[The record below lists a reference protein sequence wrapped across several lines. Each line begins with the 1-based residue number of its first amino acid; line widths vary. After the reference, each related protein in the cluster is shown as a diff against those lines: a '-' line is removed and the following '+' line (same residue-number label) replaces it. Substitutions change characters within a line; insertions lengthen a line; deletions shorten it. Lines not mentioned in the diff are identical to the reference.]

1 MRGVLVPVM
10 IRPSRF
16 SAASFSIVNVTISGT
31 AVDDSVADF
40 AATGSAVS
48 SDVAGAVTGASEVA
62 GDGAGAGSG
71 TGSGAGA
78 GAGPSAG
85 AGAMSSVARSII
97 SQRSA
102 SVGSGD
108 LGVDETPFLAGER
121 TLAGVPLPSPT
132 NEDFRPEKSSILSD
146 SGLPAPTAA
155 AAKASELVAAFG
167 PETFFAEQR
176 LKDFNQIWT

>member
-10 IRPSRF
+10 FRPSRF
-16 SAASFSIVNVTISGT
+16 SAASFSIVSVTISGT
-31 AVDDSVADF
+31 AVDDSVAVGSTVADS

-48 SDVAGAVTGASEVA
+48 SDVTGASEVA

-102 SVGSGD
+102 CV
-108 LGVDETPFLAGER
+108 
-121 TLAGVPLPSPT
+121 
-132 NEDFRPEKSSILSD
+132 
-146 SGLPAPTAA
+146 TAD
-155 AAKASELVAAFG
+155 G
-167 PETFFAEQR
+167 
-176 LKDFNQIWT
+176 